1 MTFNPSYQR
10 EIAEH
15 LLKHYN
21 GRYISFVTGLKSMTL
36 TPEEQALRKRIY
48 PRLDGRKP
56 LRPDDPNDR
65 AMYHPI
71 YSAPGCED
79 PVQLLQDHIELS
91 DVESLQMFSGF
102 RGSGKTTELFRLQKN
117 LQQKG
122 YVVLYADALN
132 YISPSEEID
141 ITDLLIV
148 LAGAFS
154 DALEQWAKEIDQTV
168 ELTNETF
175 WTRIKNYLMRTTAS
189 LTEVSTNLEM
199 NSPAKE
205 VLGGLK
211 AGVNLKLAIKESP
224 SFRKKVQEFMQ
235 NRIPELRSEVH
246 GFFQDGVMAIKQAWQ
261 GEKQIV
267 FIFDSL
273 EQLRGSLS
281 NEQAVLRSVERVF
294 ANHIDN
300 LLRLPY
306 VHVVYTVPPWLQFV
320 MPGAA
325 DIYMLPSIRQWDNDD
340 IRSRYEPG
348 WEALREVVM
357 KRIGKDGCTQLFN
370 CEAKPPFTGA
380 DDLIALCGGHL
391 RDLLLLLRETVLRI
405 RSMPVTDEVLKDA
418 IASVRNNFF
427 PISIDDAIWL
437 KKIGESRTS
446 ELPNT
451 ATENVSRLT
460 RFLDTHFVLYLTNGK
475 DWYDIHPLIREEVTD
490 IVNRHQATTPVKNLA
505 P

>member
-1 MTFNPSYQR
+1 MD
-10 EIAEH
+10 
-15 LLKHYN
+15 
-21 GRYISFVTGLKSMTL
+21 L
-36 TPEEQALRKRIY
+36 TPEQQALRKRIY
-48 PRLDGRKP
+48 PRLDGRRPLKP
-56 LRPDDPNDR
+56 DNPIDS

-71 YSAPGCED
+71 YDAPGCED

-91 DVESLQMFSGF
+91 NVESLQMFSGF
-102 RGSGKTTELFRLQKN
+102 RGSGKTTELFRLQRN
-117 LQQKG
+117 LKRQG
-122 YVVLYADALN
+122 YVVLYADALE

-154 DALEQWAKEIDQTV
+154 DALEQWAQEIKETV
-168 ELTNETF
+168 KLTNESF
-175 WTRIKNYLMRTTAS
+175 WTQITNYLTRTSAK
-189 LTEVSTNLEM
+189 LTELGLNLETD
-199 NSPAKE
+199 SPAKE

-224 SFRKKVQEFMQ
+224 SFRQKVQQFMQ
-235 NRIPELRSEVH
+235 NRIPDLRSAVH
-246 GFFQDGVMAIKQAWQ
+246 GFFQDGVRAIKEAW
-261 GEKQIV
+261 GEDKQVV

-300 LLRLPY
+300 LLRLPFI
-306 VHVVYTVPPWLQFV
+306 HVVYTVPPWLQFV

-325 DIYMLPSIRQWDNDD
+325 DIYMLPSIRQWDNDPE
-340 IRSRYEPG
+340 RSRYEPG
-348 WEALREVVM
+348 WQALREVVI
-357 KRIGKDGCTQLFN
+357 KRIGKDGCAQLFN
-370 CEAKPPFTGA
+370 CEAEPPFTGA
-380 DDLIALCGGHL
+380 DKLIALCGGHL
-391 RDLLLLLRETVLRI
+391 RDLLLLLRETVLRV
-405 RSMPVTDEVLKDA
+405 RSMPVSEDVLQDA
-418 IASVRNNFF
+418 ITSVRNNFF
-427 PISIDDAIWL
+427 PISVDDAVWL

-475 DWYDIHPLIREEVTD
+475 DWYDIHPLIRDEVAE
-490 IVNRHQATTPVKNLA
+490 IVARHQAVAST
-505 P
+505 